1 MFSNII
7 DFVGSCKVRV
17 GSEQLVLLH
26 YIQYVIRRLNNNYIK
41 QFKSINELIDYF
53 NQSILELVTFKKA
66 VNLAGELNNKLYI
79 FNTGYEEDEPPY
91 DDDDIEDTITNI
103 DKTIKQITTLLD
115 RLNKLNTDQ
124 IIELEKVM
132 IEN

>member
-53 NQSILELVTFKKA
+53 NQSILELDTFKKA